1 MITHPRSMTE
11 ARIGLR
17 FFFALAVLPDGTHPC
32 TRPVIASVKASRCA
46 TAYTRDS
53 RSISGRHPGI
63 ISGKVIIDSIAGAIG
78 R

>member
-1 MITHPRSMTE
+1 MATQPRRMTA
-11 ARIGLR
+11 ARIELR

-32 TRPVIASVKASRCA
+32 TRPVIASAKASRCA

-53 RSISGRHPGI
+53 RSISGRHPGT
-63 ISGKVIIDSIAGAIG
+63 ISGSVIIDSIAGAIG